1 MSDDN
6 VLRAAGSM
14 DAFAIVESSRRLKNA
29 LQEEERAI
37 KRLTRWLLAFTIAI
51 FALTAVL
58 VVLGYEALHP
68 HG

>member
-1 MSDDN
+1 MM
-6 VLRAAGSM
+6 RRHK
-14 DAFAIVESSRRLKNA
+14 IESALLSERIERLN
-29 LQEEERAI
+29 
-37 KRLTRWLLAFTIAI
+37 RWLLVFTVAI